1 MRLMPLLTLYC
12 CIGLLLRGTMTTS
25 AHTVHVTVTFKNTG
39 ATDALRTY
47 ATDKLAHSLKKFV
60 HSDTEAHVI
69 LRIEKLRQI
78 AEVSFHADGKDF
90 AGKEESQDLY
100 ASIDALSDSIAQQLR
115 KHKEK
120 VKSHH

>member
-1 MRLMPLLTLYC
+1 M
-12 CIGLLLRGTMTTS
+12 GTS
-25 AHTVHVTVTFKNTG
+25 AHTVNVVVTFKNTE
-39 ATDALRTY
+39 ATDALRSY

-100 ASIDALSDSIAQQLR
+100 ASIDALSDSIAHQLR

-120 VKSHH
+120 VTSHH

>member
-1 MRLMPLLTLYC
+1 M
-12 CIGLLLRGTMTTS
+12 GTS
-25 AHTVHVTVTFKNTG
+25 AHTVNVVVTFKNTE
-39 ATDALRTY
+39 ATDALRSY
-47 ATDKLAHSLKKFV
+47 ATDKLSHSLKKFV

-100 ASIDALSDSIAQQLR
+100 ASIDALSDSIAHQLR

-120 VKSHH
+120 VTSHH